1 MAMQGNLAL
10 DKEEIIAFQM
20 AIPDQPHVTA
30 LWNRDRAT
38 MLAPVDPHDMSK
50 YTRYAFIFLG
60 AVLLLWMA
68 AAPPLAAFAG
78 LAYELRRVRKD
89 RTISTSIY
97 VICLALLLLTTGSFL
112 FWFTVGVGFICGGG

>member
-68 AAPPLAAFAG
+68 AVVGVHAHRYWLDPLYFLDHDSRFVCLHAIPNVIILAAVLAAFAG

-89 RTISTSIY
+89 R
-97 VICLALLLLTTGSFL
+97 
-112 FWFTVGVGFICGGG
+112 